1 MSFGLG
7 SSTGAAAPLLD
18 FVLHE
23 RLPQA
28 KVGRKAASGGSC
40 EAQGSRAAQRSAEG
54 ARTEARRNI
63 RASGGSGAQWL
74 RRESLVNGVAARKIC
89 LCNNTWLR
97 QDLALWPAARHT
109 SVDEFPGQSQCERL
123 RSTGKSAPSKAE
135 SASRAR
141 AQRELARQQ

>member
-40 EAQGSRAAQRSAEG
+40 EAHGSRAAQRSAEG

-63 RASGGSGAQWL
+63 DIRASEIPGL
-74 RRESLVNGVAARKIC
+74 R
-89 LCNNTWLR
+89 
-97 QDLALWPAARHT
+97 
-109 SVDEFPGQSQCERL
+109 
-123 RSTGKSAPSKAE
+123 
-135 SASRAR
+135 
-141 AQRELARQQ
+141 

>member
-54 ARTEARRNI
+54 ARTAARRNI
-63 RASGGSGAQWL
+63 DIRASEL
-74 RRESLVNGVAARKIC
+74 NG
-89 LCNNTWLR
+89 
-97 QDLALWPAARHT
+97 
-109 SVDEFPGQSQCERL
+109 
-123 RSTGKSAPSKAE
+123 
-135 SASRAR
+135 
-141 AQRELARQQ
+141 